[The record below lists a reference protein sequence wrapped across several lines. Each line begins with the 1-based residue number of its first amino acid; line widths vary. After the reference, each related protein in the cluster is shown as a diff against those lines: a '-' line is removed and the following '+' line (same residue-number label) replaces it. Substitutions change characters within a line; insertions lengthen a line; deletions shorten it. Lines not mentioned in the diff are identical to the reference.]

1 MQIIHRCCCGLD
13 VHKKLIVACLISLN
27 EAGEFQKEIRS
38 FATMTKDIL
47 ALADWLTSAGCTHIA
62 MESTGVY
69 WRPIWNLLEEQFEL
83 LLVNAQ
89 HIKAVPGR
97 KTDIKDAEWIADL
110 LQHGLLRASFVPP
123 APQRHLREL
132 TRYRSTLLAERAR
145 LVNRLHKVL
154 EDTNLK
160 LTAVVTNIMGLS
172 ARDMLNALLQG
183 ETNPEVLAKLARG
196 KLRKKRQDLEQ
207 ALVGRVDDHH
217 RFLLTSLLTHIDF
230 LDEQVADC
238 NDKIEQFV
246 SLPSDEKTELIS
258 SALDDQQQEQASR
271 ASTAVGTE
279 AMLAQD
285 RVPEDGSKVPLSYQ
299 QAIALL
305 DSIPGI
311 NQRIAEIFIA
321 EVGTD
326 MQRFPTAGHL
336 ASWVGICPGNHQ
348 SAGKQIRG
356 TTRKGDRWLRQALI
370 EAAQGAM
377 RTKDTYLSAQGR
389 RLTHRRGKKRAV
401 VAVAHTILIIA
412 YHVLQRQQPYQ
423 DLGSN
428 YFDER
433 ERSAVER
440 QSVRRLEKLGFKVT
454 LETAGEAA

>member
-1 MQIIHRCCCGLD
+1 
-13 VHKKLIVACLISLN
+13 
-27 EAGEFQKEIRS
+27 
-38 FATMTKDIL
+38 MTKDIL

-196 KLRKKRQDLEQ
+196 KLRKKREDLEQ

-246 SLPSDEKTELIS
+246 SLPSDEKPELIS
-258 SALDDQQQEQASR
+258 SALDDQQQEQASL
-271 ASTAVGTE
+271 ASTTVGTK

-285 RVPEDGSKVPLSYQ
+285 RVSEDGSKVPLSYQ